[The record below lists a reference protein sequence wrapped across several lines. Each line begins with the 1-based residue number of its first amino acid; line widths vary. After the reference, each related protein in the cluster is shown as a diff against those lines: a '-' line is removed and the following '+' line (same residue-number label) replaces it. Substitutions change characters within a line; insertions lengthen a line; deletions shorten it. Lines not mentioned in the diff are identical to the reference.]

1 MPSWNNWHKAHYFVA
16 IYFKWCISFEQKGC
30 ITLFKCVKCKFKEKK
45 MASLAEKM
53 AANLDISAF
62 SKADELKKRLWFT
75 ILALVVFRLGTF
87 IPLPGIDP
95 NILAEV
101 FSQHNG
107 GILGM
112 FNMFSGGAL
121 ERMTIFALNIFPY
134 ISASII
140 IQLGQSIIPSL
151 QALKKEGEAGHR
163 KVTHYTKILT
173 VFITI
178 IQGYGIAVGLESMTG
193 GAGASAVVIP
203 SFVFKFTT
211 IVSLVGGT
219 MFVVWLGD
227 QITSRGVG
235 NGSSLIITVG
245 IIANIPTALART
257 FELGRVGSMSGLTIA
272 LLLVMA
278 LVLIY
283 VIVFVERA
291 QRKIIIQYP
300 KRQMGMRISAAE
312 TSHLPLKI
320 NPTGV
325 IPPIFAS
332 SLLLL
337 PITVANLSAQN
348 GPSWA
353 QTLSQWLGHGQ
364 PVYLALYAFLIIF
377 FSFFYTAVVFN
388 PEETADNLKKHGG
401 FIAGIRPGKN
411 TAEYLDYVITR
422 LTVLGAAYLTVL
434 CIVPEVLISKLSV
447 PFVLGGT
454 TLLIVVQVTMDFV
467 TQIQSHLIAYQY
479 EGLIKKAQL
488 IQNKKR
494 K

>member
-1 MPSWNNWHKAHYFVA
+1 
-16 IYFKWCISFEQKGC
+16 
-30 ITLFKCVKCKFKEKK
+30 
-45 MASLAEKM
+45 MASMAERM
-53 AANLDISAF
+53 AASMDMSAF
-62 SKADELKKRLWFT
+62 SKAEELKKRLWFT
-75 ILALVVFRLGTF
+75 IMALIVFRLGTF
-87 IPLPGIDP
+87 IPLPGIDAGVLSE
-95 NILAEV
+95 I
-101 FSQHNG
+101 FSQHSG

-121 ERMTIFALNIFPY
+121 SRMTIFALNIFPY

-140 IQLGQSIIPSL
+140 LQLGQSVVPSL
-151 QALKKEGEAGHR
+151 MALKKEGEAGHR
-163 KVTHYTKILT
+163 KMTHYTKVLT

-178 IQGYGIAVGLESMTG
+178 LQGYGIAVGLESITG
-193 GAGASAVVIP
+193 GTGVSAVVIN
-203 SFVFKFTT
+203 SVVFRFTT
-211 IVSLVGGT
+211 VVSLVGGT

-245 IIANIPTALART
+245 IIANIPAALAKT
-257 FELGRVGSMSGLTIA
+257 FELGRVGSMSMTVIVGLLI
-272 LLLVMA
+272 MA
-278 LVLIY
+278 LALVY

-291 QRKIIIQYP
+291 QRKIVIQYP
-300 KRQMGMRISAAE
+300 KRQIGLRMSSAE

-337 PITVANLSAQN
+337 PMTIANFMSQS
-348 GPSWA
+348 GPSWI
-353 QTLSQWLGHGQ
+353 QNFNQWLSHGQ
-364 PVYLALYAFLIIF
+364 PLYLSLYALLIVF
-377 FSFFYTAVVFN
+377 FAFFYTAVVFN

-401 FIAGIRPGKN
+401 FIAGIRPGKS

-422 LTVLGAAYLTVL
+422 LTVLASVYLVAL
-434 CIVPEVLISKLSV
+434 CTLPEILIAKLSV

-454 TLLIVVQVTMDFV
+454 TLMIVVQVTMDFM

-479 EGLIKKAQL
+479 EGLIKKAALVEQ
-488 IQNKKR
+488 KR
-494 K
+494 RRS

>member
-1 MPSWNNWHKAHYFVA
+1 MV
-16 IYFKWCISFEQKGC
+16 
-30 ITLFKCVKCKFKEKK
+30 
-45 MASLAEKM
+45 SLAEKM
-53 AANLDISAF
+53 ASNMDFAAF

-75 ILALVVFRLGTF
+75 VLALIVFRLGTF

-95 NILAEV
+95 HVLSDIFARN
-101 FSQHNG
+101 SG

-112 FNMFSGGAL
+112 FNMFAGGAL
-121 ERMTIFALNIFPY
+121 ERMTIFALNIMPY

-140 IQLGQSIIPSL
+140 IQLGQSVIPSL
-151 QALKKEGEAGHR
+151 AALKKEGEAGHR
-163 KVTHYTKILT
+163 KVTQMTRYLT
-173 VFITI
+173 VLITI
-178 IQGYGIAVGLESMTG
+178 VQGYGIAVGLQSMTG
-193 GAGASAVVIP
+193 SAGVSAVVNP
-203 SFVFKFTT
+203 GFVFIFTT
-211 IVSLVGGT
+211 VVSLVGGT
-219 MFVVWLGD
+219 MFIVWLGE

-245 IIANIPTALART
+245 IIANIPSALAQT
-257 FELGRVGSMSGLTIA
+257 FELGRVGSMSLGVIA
-272 LLLVMA
+272 LLLVMV

-283 VIVFVERA
+283 VIVLVERA

-300 KRQMGMRISAAE
+300 KRQMGMRMTAAE
-312 TSHLPLKI
+312 SSHLPLKI

-337 PITVANLSAQN
+337 PITIANFSAEN
-348 GPSWA
+348 GPAWV
-353 QTLSQWLGHGQ
+353 QTLSNLLGHGQ
-364 PVYLALYAFLIIF
+364 PLYLALYAFLIAF
-377 FSFFYTAVVFN
+377 FAFFYTAVVFN

-422 LTVLGAAYLTVL
+422 LTVLGAFYLVAL
-434 CIVPEVLISKLSV
+434 CILPEILISKLSV

-467 TQIQSHLIAYQY
+467 GQLQSHLIAYQY
-479 EGLIKKAQL
+479 EGLIKKAAL
-488 IQNKKR
+488 ANKGKR
-494 K
+494 R